1 MANFKEVLEQNMT
14 LKEYLK
20 DKSIKVISKKPTLE
34 NLEKVKLEIDKILE
48 TNNLSGRYFEEGSG
62 RTAVEINGFIV
73 KLPNHNE
80 NLTCCGYSQN
90 LKEAEV
96 YFSTKHECLNPV
108 FTTYK
113 GCLICKL
120 LLNSHDV
127 DNLIDNFDLDYEILE
142 SIRLKTFSKLENIIK
157 QFNLHLGDIKQ
168 YRQWGI
174 DTETLEYRC
183 LDYGLSNEFKL
194 KNNGGLNNDK

>member
-1 MANFKEVLEQNMT
+1 MTNSNEVLNKDIT

-20 DKSIKVISKKPTLE
+20 DKPIKVISKKPTPE

-48 TNNLSGRYFEEGSG
+48 TNDLSGKYFEEGSG

-80 NLTCCGYSQN
+80 DLTCCGYSQN
-90 LKEAEV
+90 LKEVEV
-96 YFSTKHECLNPV
+96 YFSSKHECLNPV
-108 FTTYK
+108 YTTYK

-120 LLNSHDV
+120 LLNSHDI
-127 DNLIDNFDLDYEILE
+127 NILIDNFDLDYKILE
-142 SIRLKTFSKLENIIK
+142 SIRLKAFSKLENTIK
-157 QFNLHLGDIKQ
+157 QFNLHLGDLDQ

-183 LDYGLSNEFKL
+183 LDYGLSDEFEL
-194 KNNGGLNNDK
+194 KSNGGLNNDK